1 MVCMGIVETPGTL
14 SGKPRIEGTR
24 IGVLHIL
31 AHLDTGE
38 TPEEIAEE
46 SYPHLSVEQVK
57 GAVDWL
63 YAHPERVF
71 VLRLD
76 DLVATE
82 EVIRSSVKPP
92 MSIYCRSAP
101 YISEEF
107 YSESPDGDDIIPG
120 LTIEPDGQFV
130 RIFHDPLYESH
141 SVYSF
146 DLDAGVATPLLDDQH
161 VTLSDAVER
170 AIQHFEETAEFIC
183 DRVETRRS
191 VRLDELP
198 SR

>member
-1 MVCMGIVETPGTL
+1 MDIVETPGTL
-14 SGKPRIEGTR
+14 SGNPRIDGTR

-46 SYPHLSVEQVK
+46 SYPHLSVEQVEE
-57 GAVDWL
+57 AVSWL

-71 VLRLD
+71 ELRLN

-82 EVIRSSVKPP
+82 KVIRSSVKPP
-92 MSIYCRSAP
+92 MSIYRRSAP

-107 YSESPDGDDIIPG
+107 FSESPGEDDIIPG
-120 LTIEPDGQFV
+120 LSVLPDGQFV
-130 RIFHDPLYESH
+130 RIYHDPLHESH
-141 SVYSF
+141 AVYSF
-146 DLDAGVATPLLDDQH
+146 DLDTGVATPLLDDQH

-170 AIQHFEETAEFIC
+170 AVQHFEETTEFIC

-191 VRLDELP
+191 VCLDDLP

>member
-1 MVCMGIVETPGTL
+1 MGIVETPGTL
-14 SGKPRIEGTR
+14 SGKPRIDGTR

-46 SYPHLSVEQVK
+46 SYPHLSIEQVEE
-57 GAVDWL
+57 AVDWL
-63 YAHPERVF
+63 YAHPERVYE
-71 VLRLD
+71 LRLD

-82 EVIRSSVKPP
+82 KVIRSSVKPP
-92 MSIYCRSAP
+92 MRIYRRSAP
-101 YISEEF
+101 YISEVF
-107 YSESPDGDDIIPG
+107 YSDPLDDDDIIPG
-120 LTIEPDGQFV
+120 LAVLPDCQFV
-130 RIFHDPLYESH
+130 RIYHDPLHESH
-141 SVYSF
+141 AVYAF

-170 AIQHFEETAEFIC
+170 AVQHFEETAEFIC

-191 VRLDELP
+191 VCLDELP